1 MNGCSQAA
9 CVLRL
14 HQLDA
19 LVHIGSIIQMLDYC
33 YQAEKAG
40 LGRGTHHWQRG
51 AIIGLAGLTGS
62 SNIHANQQR
71 PS

>member
-1 MNGCSQAA
+1 MNGCSQPA

-19 LVHIGSIIQMLDYC
+19 LVHIDSIIQMLGYC

-40 LGRGTHHWQRG
+40 LGGTIIG
-51 AIIGLAGLTGS
+51 KEGPIIGLAGLTGS
-62 SNIHANQQR
+62 SNMHANQQR